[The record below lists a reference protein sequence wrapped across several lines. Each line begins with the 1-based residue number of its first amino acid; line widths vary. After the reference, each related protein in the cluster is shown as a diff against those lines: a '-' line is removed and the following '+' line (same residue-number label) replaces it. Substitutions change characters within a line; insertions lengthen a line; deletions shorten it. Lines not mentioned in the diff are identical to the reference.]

1 MNKLFL
7 LLPVIALVGC
17 DKRTDYE
24 IVQNEIIGK
33 EIPIIATGT
42 MGDFMI
48 KIPETK
54 ALKKIANKTK
64 NSKFLSVENPKSM
77 SEEGFCL
84 INTIPLNTWKK
95 LGSEN
100 NHCHYRI
107 YCGAPEFMNYDEF
120 YAVEVC
126 E

>member
-7 LLPVIALVGC
+7 LLPVIALVSC
-17 DKRTDYE
+17 DKKTDYE

-64 NSKFLSVENPKSM
+64 NSKFLSVENPNAM
-77 SEEGFCL
+77 SEDGYCL
-84 INTIPLNTWKK
+84 INTIPLNAWEK
-95 LGSEN
+95 LGSPN
-100 NHCHYRI
+100 NTCHYRI
-107 YCGAPEFMNYDEF
+107 YCGHLDFMDYDKM